1 MTWFYI
7 FWTVC
12 AISLLTSLYL
22 TVKVIDKVINLNTV
36 RINENKKRM
45 ESFERRFLGGANDK
59 S

>member
-12 AISLLTSLYL
+12 AIGLMASLYV
-22 TVKVIDKVINLNTV
+22 TVRVVDRVINLNTV

-45 ESFERRFLGGANDK
+45 ESFEKRFLGGADDK

>member
-12 AISLLTSLYL
+12 AISFVVSLYL
-22 TVKVIDKVINLNTV
+22 TLRVVDMVINLNTV
-36 RINENKKRM
+36 RINENKKRI
-45 ESFERRFLGGANDK
+45 ESFEKRLVGGADDK